1 MKPLLTWVALV
12 IALVAPTSVGATETI
27 SGPARLVDADTVDIG
42 SRRVRLKGVDA
53 AERFTPLA
61 NGLKTDDE
69 TELAKLKPV
78 LKIFLP
84 HIRWYLVSLKADL
97 DTAFAVVQLGAERP
111 EAGLVSLS
119 DIVNSRLGAYVR
131 PERDLYCDLD
141 QPWTWYLNEE
151 DAA

>member
-1 MKPLLTWVALV
+1 MLPSRRPESWNAKMPISGKPLILDRHFEQL
-12 IALVAPTSVGATETI
+12 
-27 SGPARLVDADTVDIG
+27 
-42 SRRVRLKGVDA
+42 
-53 AERFTPLA
+53 LA
-61 NGLKTDDE
+61 NELKTDDE

-84 HIRWYLVSLKADL
+84 HIRWYLISLKADL

-111 EAGLVSLS
+111 ETGLVSLS

-131 PERDLYCDLD
+131 PERDLYTKLDL
-141 QPWTWYLNEE
+141 PWTSYLNAE